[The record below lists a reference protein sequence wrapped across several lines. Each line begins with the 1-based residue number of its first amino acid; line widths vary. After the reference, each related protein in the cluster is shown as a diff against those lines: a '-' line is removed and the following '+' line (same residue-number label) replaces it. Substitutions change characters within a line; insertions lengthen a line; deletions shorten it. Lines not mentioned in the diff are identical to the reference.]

1 MPATVAAP
9 SRVAPIRITRIEPAT
24 AVLILLLITAGAF
37 LMYAGRHLTFYADEW
52 VWIQHLRGGG
62 IGSFLRPYNDHFVLV
77 PITIYRLLFAAVGI
91 SDYTPYRAVA
101 VATALVCAVLLY
113 VLVRRRVGAWL
124 ALVPTALL
132 LLMGTAA
139 EDLLWPLQIAFLLSI
154 AGGLGALILLED
166 RRSDIVA
173 AFLLMFSI
181 ASSGVGLAFLV
192 ASFVMLFALRA
203 PMRRFW
209 IIAVPLLVFLA
220 WYVRWG
226 QSQAVTARDVLSAPR
241 VVAGAAAELAAAIA
255 GKRTISA
262 TSVESAWGPLFA
274 IVGVTAFALSW
285 WRVGGRS
292 LTPLL
297 LAAIAG
303 LVTFWVLIAL
313 QRSGFRERDTSRYL
327 FVGAVFVWLIAAEV
341 RLGTGLSGVWLGLA
355 ALLVV
360 LALIKNI
367 EVMRTTER
375 TLRGLDDRVRASLTA
390 IDVASSIVQPTF
402 RPDPETPEIVAGP
415 YLAAARTLGSPAFS
429 VAELMAMGLDLRQ
442 RADVALVGAE
452 RLTAVPGAP
461 AAGCRLSKASTTSP
475 GTEAQAFPGSSVG
488 VSTTGGV
495 PMAIYLRRFAPR
507 FGRRLT
513 ILSPHSTS
521 AISLPLDRA
530 PGIPWHVLAVPRRA
544 EPLCVRTVS

>member
-77 PITIYRLLFAAVGI
+77 PIAIYRLLFAAVGI

-203 PMRRFW
+203 PMAQILDHRGPAARVSCLVRPVGS
-209 IIAVPLLVFLA
+209 IA
-220 WYVRWG
+220 G
-226 QSQAVTARDVLSAPR
+226 GHGARR
-241 VVAGAAAELAAAIA
+241 VVCAE
-255 GKRTISA
+255 
-262 TSVESAWGPLFA
+262 
-274 IVGVTAFALSW
+274 
-285 WRVGGRS
+285 
-292 LTPLL
+292 
-297 LAAIAG
+297 
-303 LVTFWVLIAL
+303 
-313 QRSGFRERDTSRYL
+313 
-327 FVGAVFVWLIAAEV
+327 
-341 RLGTGLSGVWLGLA
+341 
-355 ALLVV
+355 
-360 LALIKNI
+360 
-367 EVMRTTER
+367 
-375 TLRGLDDRVRASLTA
+375 
-390 IDVASSIVQPTF
+390 
-402 RPDPETPEIVAGP
+402 
-415 YLAAARTLGSPAFS
+415 
-429 VAELMAMGLDLRQ
+429 
-442 RADVALVGAE
+442 
-452 RLTAVPGAP
+452 
-461 AAGCRLSKASTTSP
+461 GCRRC
-475 GTEAQAFPGSSVG
+475 
-488 VSTTGGV
+488 
-495 PMAIYLRRFAPR
+495 RR
-507 FGRRLT
+507 
-513 ILSPHSTS
+513 
-521 AISLPLDRA
+521 
-530 PGIPWHVLAVPRRA
+530 
-544 EPLCVRTVS
+544 